1 MIAFLRWLRDI
12 ALGVLNGVVRL
23 AVFIVALAAVLI
35 VIGLIEGDGL
45 PARMVLSL
53 DLRSS
58 PPDSSN
64 TASLFAD
71 RRTPPV
77 MDTVLA
83 LDRAGRDSR
92 VKGAFVQLGSGGL
105 SVAQGEEIGAALIRF
120 RATGRFVIAYAQ
132 GFNSTGLGDY
142 LTAASAD
149 QIWME
154 PRSPFS
160 AAGSGAGAIFLRG
173 LFDKIQAVP
182 QIVKRADYKSA
193 ADMYMQKD
201 YTQPDREQT
210 TAFLQS
216 WYNSAVSAVSAE
228 RKLDRRTVIASFQ
241 ASPQFA
247 EDAKRTRLI
256 DRLGYD
262 DQAKDAVRARAKR
275 AKFVAIGEYARA
287 TESEGAVG
295 SGPHVAL
302 IEAAGEIVDGTA
314 DHGALGGSTV
324 IAGDDYAEAFR
335 RATRDR
341 SIKAILFRI
350 DSPGGSVTASDQ
362 ILEALK
368 EAKAAGKPVIVS
380 MGPLAAS
387 GGYYVSCAADQIVA
401 EPATLTGSI
410 GVLTGKVALGKS
422 LGMIGVGADE
432 IGVGKNALF
441 DSGIEPYT
449 PEQLANLNGQADAI
463 YADFMRKVAVGRKLP
478 LAKVQSIAKG
488 RVWTGADAQP
498 RGLVD
503 ELGTFWT
510 AVGEVK
516 KAVGVTPDVRLIFK
530 RYPEKEGFL
539 ATVADLLSGTQA
551 GIRATEGLSTIM
563 QAPAARAVL
572 GALSDVP
579 RARIEL
585 RATGLPVQ

>member
-1 MIAFLRWLRDI
+1 MIAFLRWLRGI
-12 ALGVLNGVVRL
+12 ALGTLNGVAKL
-23 AVFIVALAAVLI
+23 AVFIALLTVVLV
-35 VIGLIEGDGL
+35 VIGMIEGDGL
-45 PARMVLSL
+45 PSRMVLNL
-53 DLRSS
+53 DLRNS

-64 TASLFAD
+64 ATSLFFD

-92 VKGAFVQLGSGGL
+92 VRGAFVQVGSGGL
-105 SVAQGEEIGAALIRF
+105 SVAQGEEIGAALVRF

-149 QIWME
+149 QIWMQ

-160 AAGSGAGAIFLRG
+160 ASGSGAGAIFLRG

-193 ADMYMQKD
+193 ADMYMEKD
-201 YTQPDREQT
+201 YTQPDRVQV

-216 WYNSAVSAVSAE
+216 WYNSAVAAVSAE
-228 RKLDRRTVIASFQ
+228 RKLTTQTVIASFQ

-247 EDAKRTRLI
+247 EDAKRAKLI
-256 DRLGYD
+256 DRLGYN
-262 DQAKDAVRARAKR
+262 DQAKDAARARADRGKL
-275 AKFVAIGEYARA
+275 VMIGEYARA
-287 TESEGAVG
+287 TESEGMIG
-295 SGPHVAL
+295 GGPHVAL
-302 IEAAGEIVDGTA
+302 IEAAGDIVDGTA
-314 DHGALGGSTV
+314 DHGAIGGSTV

-341 SIKAILFRI
+341 TIKAILFRI

-368 EAKAAGKPVIVS
+368 EARAAGKPVIVS

-387 GGYYVSCAADQIVA
+387 GGYYVSCAADRIVA
-401 EPATLTGSI
+401 ERATLTGSI
-410 GVLTGKVALGKS
+410 GVLTGKVAVGKS

-432 IGVGKNALF
+432 IGVGRNALF
-441 DSGIEPYT
+441 DSGIQPYT

-463 YADFMRKVAVGRKLP
+463 YADFMQKVATGR
-478 LAKVQSIAKG
+478 
-488 RVWTGADAQP
+488 
-498 RGLVD
+498 
-503 ELGTFWT
+503 
-510 AVGEVK
+510 
-516 KAVGVTPDVRLIFK
+516 
-530 RYPEKEGFL
+530 
-539 ATVADLLSGTQA
+539 
-551 GIRATEGLSTIM
+551 
-563 QAPAARAVL
+563 
-572 GALSDVP
+572 
-579 RARIEL
+579 
-585 RATGLPVQ
+585 

>member
-1 MIAFLRWLRDI
+1 MIPFLRWMRGI
-12 ALGVLNGVVRL
+12 ALGTLNGIAKLVLFVALL
-23 AVFIVALAAVLI
+23 AVVLVVA
-35 VIGLIEGDGL
+35 GMIEGDGL
-45 PARMVLSL
+45 PSRMVLNL
-53 DLRSS
+53 DLRNS

-64 TASLFAD
+64 NSGLFYD

-92 VKGAFVQLGSGGL
+92 VKGVFLQVGNGAL
-105 SVAQGEEIGAALIRF
+105 SVAKAEEIGAALIRF

-132 GFNSTGLGDY
+132 GFNGTGLGDY
-142 LTAASAD
+142 LAAASAD
-149 QIWME
+149 QIWMQ
-154 PRSPFS
+154 PKSPFG
-160 AAGSGAGAIFLRG
+160 AAGAGAGAIFLRG

-182 QIVKRADYKSA
+182 QIAKRADYKSA

-201 YTQPDREQT
+201 YTGPDREQT

-216 WYNSAVSAVSAE
+216 WYNSAVGAVAAE
-228 RKLDRRTVIASFQ
+228 RKLDARAVIASFQ

-247 EDAKRTRLI
+247 EDARRAKLV

-262 DQAKDAVRARAKR
+262 DQAKAAVRARAARSKL
-275 AKFVAIGEYARA
+275 VAIGEYAHA
-287 TESEGAVG
+287 TESESTLGQ
-295 SGPHVAL
+295 GPHVAL
-302 IEAAGEIVDGTA
+302 IEASGEIVDGAA
-314 DHGALGGSTV
+314 DHGTFGGSTV
-324 IAGDDYAEAFR
+324 IAGDDFAQAFR
-335 RATRDR
+335 RATRDKT
-341 SIKAILFRI
+341 IKAILFRI

-368 EAKAAGKPVIVS
+368 EAKSAGKPVIVS

-387 GGYYVSCAADQIVA
+387 GGYYVSCAADKIVA

-410 GVLTGKVALGKS
+410 GVLTGKVAIGKS

-432 IGVGKNALF
+432 IGIGKNALF

-449 PEQLANLNGQADAI
+449 PEQWANLNGQADAI
-463 YADFMRKVAVGRKLP
+463 YADFMQKVADGRRLP
-478 LAKVQSIAKG
+478 LAQVKSIAKG

-516 KAVGVTPDVRLIFK
+516 KAVGVSPDVRLIFR
-530 RYPEKEGFL
+530 RYPEKQGFFEAL
-539 ATVADLLSGTQA
+539 TDLLNGTQA
-551 GIRATEGLSTIM
+551 GVRVAEGLSTIM
-563 QAPAARAVL
+563 QAPAAREVI
-572 GALSDVP
+572 GALSD
-579 RARIEL
+579 AGGGRIEL
-585 RATGLPVQ
+585 RATNLPAE